1 MLIYLIRH
9 AQTTSSAVDSFNG
22 QHELPLTERG
32 RVQAQALGSRL
43 TGVKFSAVYRSP
55 LDRTRETASLV
66 APAFAHNLV
75 ILPGLTEIDYG
86 EWEGLSSNQAELKWP
101 AEFVAWREDAEHHA
115 PVGGE
120 TARRVA
126 ERALEALESVRV
138 RHDDSGDPSLAGP
151 ALVVSHKATLRILA
165 CALMGAPL
173 SNYRKSIG
181 QDECALNLIELRK
194 HKPPF
199 IRVWNDTAHLGA
211 DPAETTRTG
220 H

>member
-1 MLIYLIRH
+1 MLLYLIRH
-9 AQTTSSAVDSFNG
+9 AQTASSAIDSFNG

-43 TGVKFSAVYRSP
+43 TGVQFRAVYRSP
-55 LDRTRETASLV
+55 LDRTRETAALV
-66 APAFAHNLV
+66 APKLSAQQI

-86 EWEGLSSNQAELKWP
+86 QWEGLSAAEAELKWP
-101 AEFVAWREDAEHHA
+101 AEFIAWREDAADHA
-115 PVGGE
+115 PPGGE
-120 TARRVA
+120 TAKRVA
-126 ERALEALESVRV
+126 ERALEALESIRV
-138 RHDDSGDPSLAGP
+138 RHDESSDPAMQGP
-151 ALVVSHKATLRILA
+151 ALVVSHKATLRILF
-165 CALMGAPL
+165 CALTGAPL

-181 QDECALNLIELRK
+181 QDECALNLVELRK

-199 IRVWNDTAHLGA
+199 VRLWNDTSHLGS

>member
-9 AQTTSSAVDSFNG
+9 AQTASSAIDSFNG

-32 RVQAQALGSRL
+32 RAQAQALGSRL
-43 TGVKFSAVYRSP
+43 TGVDFKAVYRSP
-55 LDRTRETASLV
+55 LDRTRETAALV
-66 APAFAHNLV
+66 APAFAERQI

-86 EWEGLSSNQAELKWP
+86 DWEGLSAADAELRSP
-101 AEFVAWREDAEHHA
+101 AEFVAWREEPEDHA
-115 PVGGE
+115 PPHGE

-126 ERALEALESVRV
+126 ERALEALESIRV
-138 RHDDSGDPSLAGP
+138 RHDEGGDELRGP
-151 ALVVSHKATLRILA
+151 ALVVSHKATLRILC
-165 CALMGAPL
+165 CALLGAPL

-181 QDECALNLIELRK
+181 QDECALNLLELRK

-199 IRVWNDTAHLGA
+199 VRLWNDTAHLGS
-211 DPAETTRTG
+211 DPAASTRSG